1 MRILH
6 TADWHMND
14 VLGARVDRSDDIVAA
29 LRRIAAYLDQEH
41 VDVMLVAGDIIER
54 GPLPAMRRAVRQ
66 VRDIFLPF
74 LERGGTIVAISG
86 NHDSEVFFEAL
97 RDTLDLG
104 AAGRAGRGNTHATG
118 RLYLAPQPRLL
129 RLADAHGTVVQFVLM
144 PYPTSRY
151 LQGHDVQYR
160 NTEEKHRLIQQRFKE
175 TLDELEKGIDR
186 SLPSVLVSHVH
197 VRGVRV
203 HERYALTEAEDIIF
217 EPSDIPTHWAYVAY
231 GHMHKPQPA
240 LPNAAHVRYA
250 GSIERLDAGDI
261 DDEKSAVLVE
271 IGPSGLEGE
280 PRLLPLET
288 TPIYHI
294 EIRDPDAEIPHLAEQ
309 YPDAKRALVQ
319 YTLYYQPGKHHP
331 EELCRQIEAV
341 FPRWYGRTIHKLGD
355 DHKTAASFSAQRI
368 HDVVGTV
375 REYLAA
381 HLQAGEERE
390 SVLAAAEQLLA
401 EEVGQ

>member
-1 MRILH
+1 
-6 TADWHMND
+6 MND

-29 LRRIAAYLDQEH
+29 LKRIAAYLDQEH

-54 GPLPAMRRAVRQ
+54 GPLQAMRRAVRQ

-86 NHDSEVFFEAL
+86 NHDNEWFFEAL

-104 AAGRAGRGNTHATG
+104 AAGRTGHNNTDATG
-118 RLYLAPQPRLL
+118 RLYLAPRPRLL
-129 RLADAHGTVVQFVLM
+129 ILADARGTVVQFVLM

-160 NTEEKHRLIQQRFKE
+160 NTEEKHRLIQQRFKQA
-175 TLDELEKGIDR
+175 LDELEKGIDR
-186 SLPSVLVSHVH
+186 SLPSVLVSHIH

-203 HERYALTEAEDIIF
+203 HERYVLTEAEDIIF

-231 GHMHKPQPA
+231 GHMHKPQTA

-261 DDEKSAVLVE
+261 DDEKSVVLAD
-271 IGPSGLEGE
+271 IGPEGLERE
-280 PRLLPLET
+280 PQTLPLET
-288 TPIYHI
+288 TPIYRV
-294 EIRDPDAEIPHLAEQ
+294 EIRDPDVEIPLLAER

-319 YTLYYQPGKHHP
+319 YTLYYQPGKHHI
-331 EELCRQIEAV
+331 EELCRQVESV
-341 FPRWYGRTIHKLGD
+341 FPRWYARTIQKLGD
-355 DHKTAASFSAQRI
+355 VHKTAASFSAQRI

-381 HLQAGEERE
+381 HLPEGDERE
-390 SVLAAAEQLLA
+390 AVLAAADQLLA

>member
-29 LRRIAAYLDQEH
+29 LKRIAAYLDQEH

-97 RDTLDLG
+97 RDTLDMG
-104 AAGRAGRGNTHATG
+104 AAGRTGRGNTHATG
-118 RLYLAPQPRLL
+118 RLYIAPQPRLL

-160 NTEEKHRLIQQRFKE
+160 NTEEKHRLIQQRFKQ
-175 TLDELEKGIDR
+175 TLDELEIGIDR
-186 SLPSVLVSHVH
+186 SQPSVLVSHIH

-240 LPNAAHVRYA
+240 LPNAAHIRYA

-261 DDEKSAVLVE
+261 DDEKGVVVVD
-271 IGPSGLEGE
+271 IGPEGLEGE
-280 PRLLPLET
+280 PRVLPLEA
-288 TPIYHI
+288 TPIYRLEVH
-294 EIRDPDAEIPHLAEQ
+294 DPDAEIPLLAER
-309 YPDAKRALVQ
+309 YPDAERALVH
-319 YTLYYQPGKHHP
+319 YTLYYEPSKHHP
-331 EELCRQIEAV
+331 QELCLQIEAI
-341 FPRWYGRTIHKLGD
+341 FPRWYGRAIHKLGD
-355 DHKTAASFSAQRI
+355 SDEKHDSPPPPAI
-368 HDVVGTV
+368 HDVGRTV
-375 REYLAA
+375 REYLTAQ
-381 HLQAGEERE
+381 LPEGDERDA
-390 SVLAAAEQLLA
+390 VLALAEQLLA